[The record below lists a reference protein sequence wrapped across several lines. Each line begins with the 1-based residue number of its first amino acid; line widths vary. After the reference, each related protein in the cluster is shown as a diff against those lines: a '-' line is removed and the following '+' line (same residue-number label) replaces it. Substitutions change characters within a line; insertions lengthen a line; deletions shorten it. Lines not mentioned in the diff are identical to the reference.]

1 MGKTPLGFEG
11 LGNYLRFP
19 HPLSPKEPPKT
30 PDREPSILQ
39 DPLHP
44 LGPPLSFRTLS
55 AFQVLL
61 VLQGP
66 LSIRAHSARM
76 GPLDMRGRKEEER
89 GRPAWGGSHRIRG
102 AGNCPGFC
110 PLGPEEPPG
119 ARGQALHPLRPFLPP
134 VNPTLHI
141 QGFSFFSCLFLLL
154 LLLCFLGGFCFVF
167 FFFFLL
173 FSSGVQFYLPGVV
186 KHISLFS
193 LLFL

>member
-1 MGKTPLGFEG
+1 MEGEKTSPMGKTLLGFEG
-11 LGNYLRFP
+11 LGNHLRFP
-19 HPLSPKEPPKT
+19 YPLSPKETPKT

-44 LGPPLSFRTLS
+44 LGPPWSFRTLS

-76 GPLDMRGRKEEER
+76 GPLDMSGRKEEEK

-110 PLGPEEPPG
+110 PLGPEEPHG
-119 ARGQALHPLRPFLPP
+119 ARGQALHPLRPLLPP

-141 QGFSFFSCLFLLL
+141 QGFSFFFLPFLVAVVTLF
-154 LLLCFLGGFCFVF
+154 FRGVWFCFF
-167 FFFFLL
+167 TLCQW
-173 FSSGVQFYLPGVV
+173 SSVLSSRGC
-186 KHISLFS
+186 
-193 LLFL
+193 